1 MISFEG
7 GEMDLL
13 PGCVAF
19 KKKKM
24 LEKRMPRRIVRLM
37 LPARIPL
44 TI

>member
-1 MISFEG
+1 
-7 GEMDLL
+7 MDLF

-24 LEKRMPRRIVRLM
+24 LGKRMPCRIVRLM